1 MDILSSLQS
10 IGFDWQVALAHVVNF
25 LLVLWLLNKFVFGPL
40 QKKLKERRQEIQSG
54 VEDARAAEK
63 KLQKAKQ
70 RREEIL
76 ENAQKQRQEILSEAR
91 ERAASVKE
99 QAQKQ
104 AEKKAESMLAD
115 ARKQIEKKRAQM
127 KDELREH
134 TGDLVISA
142 AEKLLQREV
151 NEDDHNQLVANT
163 ITELQDA

>member
-10 IGFDWQVALAHVVNF
+10 IGFDWRVALAHVVNF

-40 QKKLKERRQEIQSG
+40 QKKLNQRQEEIQTG

-70 RREEIL
+70 RRQEIL
-76 ENAQKQRQEILSEAR
+76 KNAQKQRQQILSEAR
-91 ERAASVKE
+91 EQAASVRDKAH
-99 QAQKQ
+99 QQ
-104 AEKKAESMLAD
+104 AEKEAESIRAD
-115 ARKQIEKKRAQM
+115 ARKQIKKERKEM

-151 NEDDHNQLVANT
+151 NKDDHDRLVASA
-163 ITELQDA
+163 ITELHDA